1 MLDVLL
7 AVFLFSLGFA
17 TLYGLYER
25 ALAEAHQSLS
35 LMEAANLAQMKME
48 QLAAQSWRDN
58 IDAQRCLPGR
68 TVEGNEG
75 NLQWRIDSN
84 WEDIP
89 QLLRVKVNVH
99 WIERETSE
107 YYQIESLF
115 EVE

>member
-1 MLDVLL
+1 MDVLL

-17 TLYGLYER
+17 ALYGLYER
-25 ALAEAHQSLS
+25 ALVEAHQSLS
-35 LMEAANLAQMKME
+35 LMEAANLAQKKME

-58 IDAQRCLPGR
+58 IDAQRCLPGGI
-68 TVEGNEG
+68 VEGNEG
-75 NLQWRIDSN
+75 NFQWRIDSN
-84 WEDIP
+84 WDDIP

-99 WIERETSE
+99 WIERGTSE